1 MAAGVGNLI
10 VWRKEV
16 RACLCVYGFVLFASF
31 LLYFM
36 KTLTVRKDDR
46 ETERDTRTEIETE
59 KERENDE

>member
-16 RACLCVYGFVLFASF
+16 RACLCVYGFVLFTSF

-46 ETERDTRTEIETE
+46 ETERDTHRDRDR
-59 KERENDE
+59 KRKRE

>member
-46 ETERDTRTEIETE
+46 ETERDTHRDRDR
-59 KERENDE
+59 KRKRE